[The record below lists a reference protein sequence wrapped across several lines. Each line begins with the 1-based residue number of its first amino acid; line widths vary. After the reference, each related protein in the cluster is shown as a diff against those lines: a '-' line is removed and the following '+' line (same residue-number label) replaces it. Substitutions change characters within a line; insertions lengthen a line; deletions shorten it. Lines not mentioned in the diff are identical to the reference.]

1 MEGWTDVNRKRGMDD
16 SYSRL
21 KTKVQKFS
29 LDMMVMKAENEDLKK
44 FKEEITLKQLE
55 MERHVIAQ
63 QQMYTQMQ
71 MELECELRKYR
82 QMHEK
87 LKLQK
92 VDGDKRVYTL
102 EAELFLSK
110 MAEED
115 LANENEELKQ
125 EKCKADKV
133 ICAAAKGAKM
143 RKRSTRRHV
152 LEAFQWE
159 KKTADPVLLEAACA
173 FWDALGAREEG
184 DDYSCENVRV
194 SSLQRKIAWKA
205 ITLTGWNGDMEKQ
218 LEAEFILKKRYCAIS
233 IAKTSDLESKFN
245 VKVTSDL
252 AQCDPSRQKYERS
265 FLPSD
270 MTCRRI
276 MQRVFNEAQN
286 IGFASF
292 PSEQKGNVWCWG
304 DEDGRFTNG
313 VNRYIYETYY
323 KLHSTVA
330 TKDCPWCVCVTGDAA
345 RVNFRGKGITMC
357 GVKQSDPRLPS
368 QFATGKT
375 MNQSRNLYSPAVAG
389 YTDEKSMMP
398 YFEEMVAAFVNIEK
412 KGFCTVDGVDYPIFI
427 RCVVVAD
434 MSFLH
439 KYLGRGG
446 GSAKTICFCFLC
458 SSKCHYRHKGY
469 PGGCWK
475 CRRLRCVYDDDTGAQ
490 KCLHHDVCTP
500 EFISWENERFED
512 LGRRVSHKIPLCKL
526 PPWESVPAL
535 RLECFKRC
543 KDEKD
548 NACVMGMITEAKLQR
563 WLLTRCKRELNL
575 FYWFVYEKTD
585 Y

>member
-1 MEGWTDVNRKRGMDD
+1 MDY

-21 KTKVQKFS
+21 KTKVQKCS
-29 LDMMVMKAENEDLKK
+29 VDMMVMKAENEHLKK

-82 QMHEK
+82 QMHEE

-125 EKCKADKV
+125 EKCQADKV
-133 ICAAAKGAKM
+133 SLAAARHAKD

-159 KKTADPVLLEAACA
+159 KDTADPVLLEAACA

-205 ITLTGWNGDMEKQ
+205 ITLKGWNGDMEKQ

-245 VKVTSDL
+245 VKVASDL
-252 AQCDPSRQKYERS
+252 AKCDPSREKYERS

-292 PSEQKGNVWCWG
+292 PLEQKGNVWCWG
-304 DEDGRFTNG
+304 DADGNFKNG

-330 TKDCPWCVCVTGDAA
+330 TRDCPWCVCVTGDEA

-389 YTDEKSMMP
+389 YTNEKSMMP
-398 YFEEMVAAFVNIEK
+398 YFEEMVAAFVDIEK
-412 KGFCTVDGVDYPIFI
+412 KGYCTVEGVNYPIFI
-427 RCVVVAD
+427 RCIVVAD

-446 GSAKTICFCFLC
+446 GSAKTICFCFMC

-475 CRRLRCVYDDDTGAQ
+475 CRRLGCVYDDETGVQ
-490 KCLHHDVCTP
+490 KCPHHDVCTP
-500 EFISWENERFED
+500 EFLSWEKDRFED
-512 LGRRVSHKIPLCKL
+512 LGIRVSHKIPLCKL

-535 RLECFKRC
+535 RLECSKRC

-548 NACVMGMITEAKLQR
+548 HACVNGMTTEAKLQR
-563 WLLTRCKRELNL
+563 WLLTRCKRELS
-575 FYWFVYEKTD
+575 FYSDFLYDNTD
-585 Y
+585 